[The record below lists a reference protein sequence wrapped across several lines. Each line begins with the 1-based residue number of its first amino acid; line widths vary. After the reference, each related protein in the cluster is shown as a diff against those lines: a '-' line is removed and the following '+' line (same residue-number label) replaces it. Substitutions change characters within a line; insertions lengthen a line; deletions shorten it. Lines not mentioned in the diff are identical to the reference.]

1 MSRSLQKLVIKA
13 LEDVKGKEIVSL
25 DVSEISDVMDTLIV
39 VSGTSNRQVKS
50 LANNVVI
57 ECKKAGIQ
65 PLGVEGGDVGEWVLV
80 DLGNIVVHCMLPTTR
95 LFYDLEKLWS
105 MRPSDLVDE

>member
-1 MSRSLQKLVIKA
+1 MSRNLQKLVIKA
-13 LEDVKGKEIVSL
+13 LEDVKGKEIVTM

-39 VSGTSNRQVKS
+39 VSGTSSRQVKS
-50 LANNVVI
+50 LANNVVV

-65 PLGVEGGDVGEWVLV
+65 PLGVEGGDVGDWVLV
-80 DLGNIVVHCMLPTTR
+80 DLGSIVVHCMLPATR